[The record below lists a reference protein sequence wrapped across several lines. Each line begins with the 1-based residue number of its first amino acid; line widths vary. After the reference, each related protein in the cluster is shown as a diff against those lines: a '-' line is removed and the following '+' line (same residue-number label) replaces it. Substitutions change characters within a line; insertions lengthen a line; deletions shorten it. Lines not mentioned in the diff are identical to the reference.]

1 MTIPTPEMPPAVEQ
15 DAEAEPAEPP
25 IYYCISFDRLANE
38 LNRSAVVLLSS
49 RSGSRQP
56 ADPESAD
63 PQALLDDI
71 AEYDAPDDGF
81 IQPSM
86 TVQEILFR
94 TFLARRNAPMS
105 LAELR
110 RELTEKWS
118 FPDRPISLTP
128 AGLQRILDHDH
139 YYGFARRDPA
149 AAAE

>member
-1 MTIPTPEMPPAVEQ
+1 MTIPTLEMPPEMEQ
-15 DAEAEPAEPP
+15 AAEAEPGEPP

-38 LNRSAVVLLSS
+38 LNRSAVTLLSS

-63 PQALLDDI
+63 PQTLLDDI
-71 AEYDAPDDGF
+71 AEYDAPDVGF

-94 TFLARRNAPMS
+94 TLLARRNEPMS
-105 LAELR
+105 LAELC

-139 YYGFARRDPA
+139 YYGFARRDT
-149 AAAE
+149 AAE